1 MPWQS
6 LEHLTYW
13 VIYSTELHLTM
24 EINLR
29 GQVILVTGGSRGI
42 GAGISQQLL
51 ASGAKLAL
59 HYNSK
64 EAEARAL
71 IKGYEDQCELF
82 QADLSDSHSTI
93 HLFEQVVAYFG
104 KIDVLVNNAGVA
116 VSSSADAEDAQWV
129 DDWDFTM
136 GVNLRATGILCKKA
150 VAHFIG
156 QGGGRIINISSRA
169 AFRGDTADY
178 LAYAASKGGVVA
190 LTRSIAR
197 AYGKQNI
204 KAFNI
209 APGFVRTDMAQDFMD
224 QYGEDYALDDIA
236 LNTLTEPRD
245 LAPMVALLCSGLADH
260 ATGCSIDINAGSYV
274 H

>member
-1 MPWQS
+1 
-6 LEHLTYW
+6 
-13 VIYSTELHLTM
+13 M
-24 EINLR
+24 EISLR

-42 GAGISQQLL
+42 GAGISRQLL
-51 ASGAKLAL
+51 ESGASLAL
-59 HYNSK
+59 HYNRQ
-64 EAEARAL
+64 EEDARAL
-71 IKGYEDQCELF
+71 AADYKERCHLF
-82 QADLSDSHSTI
+82 QADLSQAESTVD
-93 HLFEQVVAYFG
+93 LFEQVVDELG
-104 KIDVLVNNAGVA
+104 KLDVLVNNAGVA
-116 VSSSADAEDAQWV
+116 ISSPDRASDQEWLN
-129 DDWDFTM
+129 DWDLTM
-136 GVNLRATGILCKKA
+136 RVNLQATGLLCKKA
-150 VAHFIG
+150 VEQFSK
-156 QGGGRIINISSRA
+156 QGGGRIVNISSRA
-169 AFRGDTADY
+169 AFRGDTAEY

-224 QYGEDYALDDIA
+224 QYGEAYALNDIA
-236 LNTLTEPRD
+236 LNELTEPKD